1 MPTSVKASPMTASPP
16 RPKYPPKPSHLKLNR
31 AIYIKY
37 RELLG
42 TYNDKVNKMA
52 QSLPTKNYL
61 FPMAM
66 KYTINANQKQK
77 PS

>member
-1 MPTSVKASPMTASPP
+1 MSTNVKKSSMTAPS

-31 AIYIKY
+31 SIYIKY

-52 QSLPTKNYL
+52 QSLPTKNL

-66 KYTINANQKQK
+66 KYTINFNQKQK
-77 PS
+77 QP